1 MTKLTWNWISFLLQP
16 IFIYIVLNYSF
27 RVDDYVPTDDRVA
40 FWMIMIIVI
49 LDSLFFAGEKAL
61 EIMNY
66 YVQQAIKK

>member
-49 LDSLFFAGEKAL
+49 LESLSFAGKKAL
-61 EIMNY
+61 EIINH